1 MPETDESNQT
11 PIEKE
16 TADRAVRDLFES
28 ALGLDDHAREHLL
41 RATDAGATVVAEVRA
56 LLDRL
61 DADETRDPG
70 EIDWTRDPRLGR
82 VIVGHDRRWRL
93 IRVLGE
99 GGSGRVYEGC
109 PVDPSQA
116 GECSVAIKILDRR
129 RATPEKL
136 ARFRDELRALRS
148 VDHPG
153 VVREIDAD
161 LDPDGENVGRTDP
174 QADPRQD
181 PWIAT
186 ELVVGARPITEHV
199 LDLPEGPD
207 RIDTILDLIK
217 QLAEAVAAAHLAGI
231 IHRDLKPSNVLVGSD
246 GRVRVIDFGVARL
259 QGMGLDGP
267 TLSIDR
273 TREGDL
279 IGTPAYM
286 APEQVD
292 PSLGPIS
299 PATDVY
305 AIGVIAYRLLT
316 DRLPYAI
323 GDTLLSAA
331 QAIRYVPPRELGGTA
346 DPLSERLT
354 RPIERC
360 LKKNPAERPSDA
372 RSFLMEVGEHCRSII
387 KSERPPRRPGRWAAA
402 VFVVTLGVIGTTL
415 SIRGSTD
422 AVSEPRKEHESAP
435 NGIQDMTTR
444 RKILSM
450 IALSTACASLPDE
463 VMAHDCNNDGI
474 NDACQIDDGFLVDAD
489 GSGVP
494 DCCEA
499 GEPCAPSY
507 ARDILSCDP
516 MLYHGLGTRSNL
528 SVNQGWLMEAGDGLY
543 GGNVTRNIEGAV
555 INGDGAV
562 HFDEGWLSIPTNPVF
577 DAGTLAQM
585 TIECWIRPDL
595 SLTDYSYPVSNGLDY
610 RNGFWAMAVSRQYP
624 ELELVSTA
632 FTFRNNCSGVVWKE
646 DGTPLNEW
654 YHVALVFDSISQTQ
668 KLYVDGSL
676 YLEDENQACPGQ
688 SDSPLYLGR
697 HGLSSFPYWYRG
709 DMDEFALYD
718 RELSAEEIRRH
729 TLRGINGFVDENG
742 DGVDDLME
750 SLTCLSCPGNLTKDN
765 QVNAAD
771 LGILLAV
778 WGDPA
783 QFPDADLN
791 KDGNID
797 AADLGLLLGNWG
809 LCPGE

>member
-1 MPETDESNQT
+1 MDESNQT

-41 RATDAGATVVAEVRA
+41 RATDAAATVVAEVRA

-93 IRVLGE
+93 RRVLGE

-109 PVDPSQA
+109 PVDPDEPDQPA
-116 GECSVAIKILDRR
+116 VAIKILDRS

-161 LDPDGENVGRTDP
+161 LDPDGEDVDRTDP
-174 QADPRQD
+174 HSDPQPDPQPDPRPD

-246 GRVRVIDFGVARL
+246 GRVRVIDFGIARL

-273 TREGDL
+273 TRDGDL
-279 IGTPAYM
+279 VGTPAYM

-292 PSLGPIS
+292 PTLGPIS

-331 QAIRYVPPRELGGTA
+331 QAIRYVPPRQVRVVDTQTLEPVTDLIARCLAKTPTDRPANAEACAAALGSARAATLDPPLRLTTHTDSPRRRGTRVAAASFVLLAGITAIAVRRPEPGTVPGSIEEPTASHPDMPATSNAGDGVEDMKSTVLMASVAVMSANLACAVELPNLITNGSFEEGWIGGNDGPCKRVLSSGSTTITGWTATGGSWRIDWIDRSPGCFDYGFLPTDGVRYLDLKGSVCPSCNNNGGVCQDVATAAGGTYTLIFDFRGDNNGQQDIGIEIDGLPTYRTPSSSVPEWETIA
-346 DPLSERLT
+346 MTFEATGAKTQIHFFSPQDQTGDSSPILDHVRLY
-354 RPIERC
+354 
-360 LKKNPAERPSDA
+360 D
-372 RSFLMEVGEHCRSII
+372 G
-387 KSERPPRRPGRWAAA
+387 
-402 VFVVTLGVIGTTL
+402 
-415 SIRGSTD
+415 
-422 AVSEPRKEHESAP
+422 
-435 NGIQDMTTR
+435 
-444 RKILSM
+444 
-450 IALSTACASLPDE
+450 
-463 VMAHDCNNDGI
+463 DCNSDGI
-474 NDACQIDDGFLVDAD
+474 ADLDQIGDGTLEDID
-489 GSGVP
+489 GSFVP
-494 DCCEA
+494 DCCEN
-499 GEPCAPSY
+499 GTDCA
-507 ARDILSCDP
+507 A
-516 MLYHGLGTRSNL
+516 
-528 SVNQGWLMEAGDGLY
+528 
-543 GGNVTRNIEGAV
+543 
-555 INGDGAV
+555 
-562 HFDEGWLSIPTNPVF
+562 
-577 DAGTLAQM
+577 
-585 TIECWIRPDL
+585 
-595 SLTDYSYPVSNGLDY
+595 
-610 RNGFWAMAVSRQYP
+610 
-624 ELELVSTA
+624 
-632 FTFRNNCSGVVWKE
+632 
-646 DGTPLNEW
+646 
-654 YHVALVFDSISQTQ
+654 
-668 KLYVDGSL
+668 
-676 YLEDENQACPGQ
+676 
-688 SDSPLYLGR
+688 
-697 HGLSSFPYWYRG
+697 
-709 DMDEFALYD
+709 
-718 RELSAEEIRRH
+718 
-729 TLRGINGFVDENG
+729 
-742 DGVDDLME
+742 
-750 SLTCLSCPGNLTKDN
+750 CPGNLTKDN

-778 WGDPA
+778 WGDSA
-783 QFPDADLN
+783 QFPAADIN
-791 KDGNID
+791 SDGHVD

-809 LCPGE
+809 PCPGG